1 MAINFPSS
9 PSLNDTYSYGGNT
22 WQWDGESWVS
32 VAGLGPQ
39 GPQGPQGVT
48 GAQGSQGPQGPQ
60 GVTGAQGPQ
69 GATGSTGPQGPS
81 GPSGPAGSGGGGGIS
96 SVLIT
101 ANGGSQQNT
110 SNLNFVNTSSVTI
123 TVEPHGDG
131 SGNANISFTSS
142 GGGGSTATIR
152 DEFVGTGACTTFT
165 LSTTPNTESQTLVF
179 VNYVIQEN
187 ASYNVSSNTIVFSSP
202 PPNNSSII
210 AYTIRDAGPTGPAG
224 ATGPQGP
231 QGAAGS
237 TGPQGPTGPSGG
249 PQGPSGPVGPAG
261 SGSTINVTENNNSPY
276 LTSTLNFANTSSV
289 NVSAS
294 NANGVTTISFI
305 AGSASVGIAETPPAS
320 PEANSLWWDSNT
332 GVLKIYYSDG
342 TSSQWV
348 DASPAGAL
356 GPTGPSG
363 PAGPTGPSGGPTG
376 PQGPQGPAGAN
387 GTNGAAGP
395 QGPQGPGGDLNL
407 SFAFSYF
414 LGF

>member
-9 PSLNDTYSYGGNT
+9 PTLNQTYSYGDNT
-22 WQWDGESWVS
+22 WQWDGESWAS
-32 VAGLGPQ
+32 IAGLGPQ
-39 GPQGPQGVT
+39 GPQGP
-48 GAQGSQGPQGPQ
+48 
-60 GVTGAQGPQ
+60 
-69 GATGSTGPQGPS
+69 TGSTGPTGPS
-81 GPSGPAGSGGGGGIS
+81 GAGAD
-96 SVLIT
+96 LYIT
-101 ANGGSQQNT
+101 ANSASNT
-110 SNLNFVNTSSVTI
+110 LTNVINFINTSSVT
-123 TVEPHGDG
+123 VEV
-131 SGNANISFTSS
+131 SNAAGVTNVAFTSLGG

-210 AYTIRDAGPTGPAG
+210 AYTIRDAGPTGPSGPQG
-224 ATGPQGP
+224 AIGNTGPQGP
-231 QGAAGS
+231 QG
-237 TGPQGPTGPSGG
+237 PIGPTGPSGG
-249 PQGPSGPVGPAG
+249 PQGPTGPVGPAG
-261 SGSTINVTENNNSPY
+261 SGSTINVSENNNSPY

-305 AGSASVGIAETPPAS
+305 AGSASVGIADIAPTS

-363 PAGPTGPSGGPTG
+363 PAG
-376 PQGPQGPAGAN
+376 AN
-387 GTNGAAGP
+387 GTNGTNGATGP

>member
-1 MAINFPSS
+1 LRGF
-9 PSLNDTYSYGGNT
+9 TYQFDVNASGHPF
-22 WQWDGESWVS
+22 WIQS
-32 VAGLGPQ
+32 VAAPYSSGNVYNT
-39 GPQGPQGVT
+39 GVT
-48 GAQGSQGPQGPQ
+48 N
-60 GVTGAQGPQ
+60 
-69 GATGSTGPQGPS
+69 
-81 GPSGPAGSGGGGGIS
+81 
-96 SVLIT
+96 
-101 ANGGSQQNT
+101 NGTQVG
-110 SNLNFVNTSSVTI
+110 TI
-123 TVEPHGDG
+123 TFAVPY
-131 SGNANISFTSS
+131 NAPNTLYYVCQFHSSMAGTINIS
-142 GGGGSTATIR
+142 
-152 DEFVGTGACTTFT
+152 D
-165 LSTTPNTESQTLVF
+165 L
-179 VNYVIQEN
+179 
-187 ASYNVSSNTIVFSSP
+187 
-202 PPNNSSII
+202 
-210 AYTIRDAGPTGPAG
+210 GPAG

-294 NANGVTTISFI
+294 NTNGVTTISFI